1 MTRVRHLLP
10 AFHVGH
16 AGMGDAAHVVD
27 WAANL
32 LTQGAVD
39 SASGA
44 ESSSAQAAVG
54 GAGAAGA
61 AASGLGP
68 VAGAS
73 GVRRGAARGVGSRA
87 VLGRCGPEGEDFK
100 ASLAL
105 PLLRCCVQV
114 SRRAGARAG
123 ALVHLGMQ
131 EGGSMRACPAYECV
145 CCGSVHVI
153 WMCARREE
161 RRGSVCLLLGNRPLT
176 DVQCQM
182 AQALCHFWVAILA
195 TCL

>member
-1 MTRVRHLLP
+1 MTRVQYLLP

-73 GVRRGAARGVGSRA
+73 GVRRGAASGVGSRA

-114 SRRAGARAG
+114 SRRAGAPQERSCIWACRRVG
-123 ALVHLGMQ
+123 A
-131 EGGSMRACPAYECV
+131 CV
-145 CCGSVHVI
+145 RVLRTST
-153 WMCARREE
+153 CAV
-161 RRGSVCLLLGNRPLT
+161 GVC
-176 DVQCQM
+176 M
-182 AQALCHFWVAILA
+182 
-195 TCL
+195 